1 MITCKEDLM
10 NTYIVND
17 KGALRDAYLAICG
30 KFNLHNLESE
40 KFKAEFY
47 ADSYIVCNS
56 YSLPTSEWLLQS
68 HASADDSILSR
79 VVMSDLKPT
88 RTEYVKVTDSIF
100 DLKADFEKGE
110 LYEKDSGYCKLIS
123 ESDFAFAYRENAI
136 YRKVEREITWQDEL
150 ERLYPVNAINGHVSF
165 KQLITYEQFIEMCHK
180 VYHLTK

>member
-1 MITCKEDLM
+1 MGKLKEFGFEWYLLSKKPKQHHLNAFEILVNAD
-10 NTYIVND
+10 NKIDWND
-17 KGALRDAYLAICG
+17 KVNNGM
-30 KFNLHNLESE
+30 K
-40 KFKAEFY
+40 
-47 ADSYIVCNS
+47 
-56 YSLPTSEWLLQS
+56 
-68 HASADDSILSR
+68 SR
-79 VVMSDLKPT
+79 KQLTISDFKPT

-165 KQLITYEQFIEMCHK
+165 KQLITDEQFIEMCHK